1 RARLGRRGARQSRR
15 RTLLGQHPGRRRPDV
30 RARRAVDRGEAQ
42 DPAARGDAQ
51 QPRLSPGGDA
61 RAAPR
66 ELPQPWLE
74 LRRRPGTGRHAHREP
89 RHRIPQA
96 RGVDG
101 LVGEGADQG
110 GVAARVGAAR
120 SDQGSAV
127 GHARAPQ
134 RLDPA
139 PVRERAMRFRLVPF
153 VLVAFAATPA
163 FSADATKGKSAF
175 MKNGCWQ
182 CHGELGHGDL
192 ARGGGPQQPLPP
204 KPMPLEAFNVFV
216 RTSNGPMPPY
226 PKEILSDAD
235 LADIHAYL
243 LSIPAAKDY
252 KSIPLLSQ

>member
-1 RARLGRRGARQSRR
+1 
-15 RTLLGQHPGRRRPDV
+15 
-30 RARRAVDRGEAQ
+30 
-42 DPAARGDAQ
+42 
-51 QPRLSPGGDA
+51 
-61 RAAPR
+61 
-66 ELPQPWLE
+66 
-74 LRRRPGTGRHAHREP
+74 
-89 RHRIPQA
+89 
-96 RGVDG
+96 
-101 LVGEGADQG
+101 
-110 GVAARVGAAR
+110 

-182 CHGELGHGDL
+182 CHGELGQGGAAGKTL
-192 ARGGGPQQPLPP
+192 APQPLAAYTVVVPTP
-204 KPMPLEAFNVFV
+204 TA
-216 RTSNGPMPPY
+216 PMPPY